1 MQHLIQICGEKSL
14 HIHGQH
20 KNTPEHIETVCM
32 NMKNTLEQSSSSRTT
47 TRILLLTKTEKANLF
62 INIY

>member
-20 KNTPEHIETVCM
+20 KNIPEHIESVLRAQVWGVQAGSTQ
-32 NMKNTLEQSSSSRTT
+32 LHT
-47 TRILLLTKTEKANLF
+47 TRILTNQNRKDKSYL
-62 INIY
+62 